1 MNWIFDHFQIV
12 ILVALGIGSVVK
24 SVFEARS
31 KRAAEREIDWN
42 PDSGVPLDEDTSY
55 RKTLPSP
62 PLARTT
68 VPPRLDHPV
77 TPPAMRLAGYEA
89 EAANETAAALK
100 HQLDLAARLRQ
111 IRETKATTTGGAAA
125 TRARVAAK
133 GVAKPFPQGPAS
145 LRGRLRDHGEIRRAI
160 VMREILDP
168 PVGLR

>member
-1 MNWIFDHFQIV
+1 MNWIFEHIQIV

-42 PDSGVPLDEDTSY
+42 PDSEVPLDEDTSY
-55 RKTLPSP
+55 RKTLPS
-62 PLARTT
+62 
-68 VPPRLDHPV
+68 VSPRLDHPV
-77 TPPAMRLAGYEA
+77 TPPAMRMAGYEA
-89 EAANETAAALK
+89 EAANEAAKALK

-111 IRETKATTTGGAAA
+111 IRETKATTTGGAAV

-133 GVAKPFPQGPAS
+133 GVAKPFLQGPAS

-168 PVGLR
+168 PLGLR